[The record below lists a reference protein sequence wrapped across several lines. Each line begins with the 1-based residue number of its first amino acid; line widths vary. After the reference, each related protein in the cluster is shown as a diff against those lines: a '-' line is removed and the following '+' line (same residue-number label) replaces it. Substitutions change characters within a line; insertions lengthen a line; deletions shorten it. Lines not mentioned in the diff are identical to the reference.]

1 MPMRR
6 RARIAPLAWAIL
18 ATVVVAM
25 ALEPFARYVAIGIAA
40 VGALLVLMIVA
51 DAIADIETH
60 GFDSAP
66 AKRDAFRLRDGE
78 ERRRRALRRW
88 AGDRDWDRKAPDHPD
103 EPADWIWARERERR
117 RASGSDRPGP
127 S

>member
-18 ATVVVAM
+18 ATVVV
-25 ALEPFARYVAIGIAA
+25 
-40 VGALLVLMIVA
+40 
-51 DAIADIETH
+51 
-60 GFDSAP
+60 
-66 AKRDAFRLRDGE
+66 
-78 ERRRRALRRW
+78 
-88 AGDRDWDRKAPDHPD
+88 D